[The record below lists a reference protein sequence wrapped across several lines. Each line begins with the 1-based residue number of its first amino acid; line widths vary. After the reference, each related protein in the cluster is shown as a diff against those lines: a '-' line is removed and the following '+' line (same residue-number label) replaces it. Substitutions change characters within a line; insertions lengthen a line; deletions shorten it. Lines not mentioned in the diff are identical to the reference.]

1 MDPIKRL
8 YDNRNNLREKNLI
21 LNIKIW
27 EYILKN
33 IEEENISKK
42 VKNSETLAFKLLI
55 DTSEFKKKDVEAVL
69 TSVASQIF
77 KINSIEFNIE
87 HIEQINMAMVKKKI
101 NAILKSPKEIQAHFC
116 KNPNKQTCDEILQRE
131 MINEKINLIG
141 LSAYK
146 ANPSRY
152 IFDGKLTSNNVG
164 AKSIDVFV
172 SNNDIKPEKYF
183 DSPSDFI
190 DKLVFFG
197 YQKTIMVTGG
207 HQNNQL
213 NDIKKF
219 INLADEY
226 INKNT
231 DNAYFFIQADGD
243 YCVDNMPALENEI
256 NNKNKI
262 FAGTTTD
269 VIKWIKNV
277 KKQF

>member
-8 YDNRNNLREKNLI
+8 YDNRNNLREKNLK

-55 DTSEFKKKDVEAVL
+55 ETSEFKKKDVEAVL

-87 HIEQINMAMVKKKI
+87 NIEQINMAMVKKKI
-101 NAILKSPKEIQAHFC
+101 NAILQSPKEIQAHFC

-131 MINEKINLIG
+131 MINEKINSIG

-152 IFDGKLTSNNVG
+152 IFDGKLTSNNIG

-172 SNNDIKPEKYF
+172 SDNDIKPEKYF
-183 DSPSDFI
+183 NKPLDFI
-190 DKLVFFG
+190 NNLVFFG

-231 DNAYFFIQADGD
+231 NNSYFFIQADGD
-243 YCVDNMPALENEI
+243 YCVDNMPSLENEI